1 MKIKLLIVLFVL
13 PFLASAQIPMSSLKG
28 YFDFNSCENLDSSN
42 VLVSN
47 FDPGV
52 QTNIIRMAGRSN
64 CEPDCGVDGSS
75 MRFDGLMDQLI
86 FFTGF
91 SGAFDR
97 RSFSISFYIKPD
109 FTGSLTNLFAKRED
123 CSEENAFSIDY
134 NPASNR
140 ISVLVSEE
148 PGKNGNVSATLDPD
162 KCWQHIAYVRDDNQS
177 LLYINGEIRDN
188 SFASERINLTSSAPM
203 TFSNQLCSDRYSG
216 LLDELAFYDDAL
228 TDFQVRELYLKPD
241 QIVNRDTAIFLGDFV
256 DIKTTNSCADSY
268 QWSPNIEVD
277 DATVSDTILRPTE
290 TRTYTLEFFDNGC
303 TATDEI
309 TIIVRDPDTL
319 DCTTVYLP
327 NAFTPNNDN
336 LNDIYR
342 INNPRTID
350 GLISFDI
357 LDRWGSRVFATDDPN
372 EGWDGTFQGQDVN
385 PGVFLYRIRFLCKAN
400 EEVQSGSLTLIR

>member
-1 MKIKLLIVLFVL
+1 MKIKILILITVL

-28 YFDFNSCENLDSSN
+28 YFDFNNCEDIDSSN
-42 VLVSN
+42 VLLSN

-52 QTNIIRMAGRSN
+52 QTNIIRMAGQTN

-75 MRFDGLMDQLI
+75 FRFDGLSDQLI

-97 RSFSISFYIKPD
+97 RSFSIAFYIKPD
-109 FTGSLTNLFAKRED
+109 FTGTVTNLFSKRED
-123 CSEENAFSIDY
+123 CTEDRAFSIDY

-140 ISVLVSEE
+140 VSVTISEE
-148 PGKNGNVSATLDPD
+148 AGKNGNVSATLDAD
-162 KCWQHIAYVRDDNQS
+162 KCWQHIVFVRDDDHS
-177 LLYINGEIRDN
+177 LLYINGELKDN
-188 SFASERINLTSSAPM
+188 AFAVDNINLTNNAAM
-203 TFSNQLCSDRYSG
+203 TFSSQLCADRYSG
-216 LLDELAFYDDAL
+216 LLDELAFYDNAL
-228 TDFQVRELYLKPD
+228 TDFQVRDLYFKPD

-256 DIKTTNSCADSY
+256 DIKTTNSCADAF
-268 QWSPNIEVD
+268 QWSPNIELD
-277 DATVSDTILRPTE
+277 DESIAETVLRPTE

-303 TATDEI
+303 TAVDDI
-309 TIIVRDPDTL
+309 TVIVRDPDTL

-342 INNPRTID
+342 INNPKTID
-350 GLISFDI
+350 GLVSFDI
-357 LDRWGSRVFATDDPN
+357 LDRWGSRVFATNDPFK
-372 EGWDGTFQGQDVN
+372 GWDGTFQGKDVN
-385 PGVFLYRIRFLCKAN
+385 PGVFLYRIRFLCKTN